1 MKRFSKFSAL
11 ISCLT
16 VSSALLLPG
25 LGFAEKDPVVYP
37 ELKTASAF
45 SRVLQTITG
54 FTPVTSLV
62 ANRLLKRELKRHV
75 KGNLQ
80 SRVRLFSG
88 SDLLAGKARDI
99 SISGQNV
106 LVEDYIPLTEFH
118 FQNLSDMP
126 LYASKGSRPVLLRP
140 VRFKVSATMT
150 EADMNRM
157 LTSEK
162 GRKLLT
168 GMKVS
173 IPPFG
178 PQFFDIMNPAITLDG
193 GRLTLES
200 LMNTQGSPIEDA
212 LPIKVS
218 GRIAPDKSSLSLS
231 DLDLQIEGF
240 RNTRDIEQLIENYF
254 SELVDLNHIK
264 VDRHKVKISIEK
276 SDVVDHRLNLE
287 ATVTVEPKPKDL
299 QKALK
304 PKS

>member
-1 MKRFSKFSAL
+1 MKRPAKLTAL
-11 ISCLT
+11 MTSLAVGASIL
-16 VSSALLLPG
+16 APG
-25 LGFAEKDPVVYP
+25 LGFAEKDPIVYP

-54 FTPVTSLV
+54 ITPVSSLV
-62 ANRLLKRELKRHV
+62 ANRLLKRELRRHV
-75 KGNLQ
+75 KGDLQ
-80 SRVRLFSG
+80 SRVTLFSG
-88 SDLLAGKARDI
+88 TDLLGRKARDI
-99 SISGQNV
+99 SISGKNV
-106 LVEDYIPLTEFH
+106 LVDDYIPLTEFS
-118 FQNLSDMP
+118 FQNESDMP

-150 EADMNRM
+150 EADMNRL

-168 GMKVS
+168 GMKVT

-178 PQFFDIMNPAITLDG
+178 PQFFDMINPSV
-193 GRLTLES
+193 TLENGRFS
-200 LMNTQGSPIEDA
+200 LASVMNTQGSPMEDA

-218 GRIAPDKSSLSLS
+218 GKIAPDKASLSLS

-240 RNTRDIEQLIENYF
+240 RNTKDIEQLIENYF
-254 SELVDLNHIK
+254 SELVDLNHLK
-264 VDRHKVKISIEK
+264 VDRHKVKIAIEK

-287 ATVTVEPKPKDL
+287 ATVTVEPERKAL
-299 QKALK
+299 QKVLK

>member
-1 MKRFSKFSAL
+1 MKRPAKLTAL
-11 ISCLT
+11 MTSLAVGASIL
-16 VSSALLLPG
+16 APG
-25 LGFAEKDPVVYP
+25 LGFAEKDPIVYP

-54 FTPVTSLV
+54 ITPVSSLV
-62 ANRLLKRELKRHV
+62 ANRLLKRELRRHV
-75 KGNLQ
+75 KGDLQ
-80 SRVRLFSG
+80 SRVTLFSG
-88 SDLLAGKARDI
+88 TDLLGRKARDI
-99 SISGQNV
+99 SISGKNV
-106 LVEDYIPLTEFH
+106 LVDDYIPLTEFS
-118 FQNLSDMP
+118 FQNESDMP

-150 EADMNRM
+150 EADMNRL

-168 GMKVS
+168 GMKVT

-178 PQFFDIMNPAITLDG
+178 PQFFDMINPSV
-193 GRLTLES
+193 TLENGRFS
-200 LMNTQGSPIEDA
+200 LASVMNTQGSPIEDS

-218 GRIAPDKSSLSLS
+218 GKIAPDKSSLSLS

-240 RNTRDIEQLIENYF
+240 RNTKDIEQLIENYF
-254 SELVDLNHIK
+254 SELVDLNHLK
-264 VDRHKVKISIEK
+264 VDRHKVKIAIEK

-287 ATVTVEPKPKDL
+287 ATVTVEPERKAL
-299 QKALK
+299 QKVLK

>member
-1 MKRFSKFSAL
+1 VKRPAKLTAL
-11 ISCLT
+11 MTSLAVGASIL
-16 VSSALLLPG
+16 APG
-25 LGFAEKDPVVYP
+25 LGFAEKDPIVYP

-54 FTPVTSLV
+54 ITPVSSLV
-62 ANRLLKRELKRHV
+62 ANRLLKRELRRHV
-75 KGNLQ
+75 KGDLQ
-80 SRVRLFSG
+80 SRVTLFSG
-88 SDLLAGKARDI
+88 TDLLGRKARDI
-99 SISGQNV
+99 SISGKNV
-106 LVEDYIPLTEFH
+106 LVDDYIPLTEFS
-118 FQNLSDMP
+118 FQNESDMP

-150 EADMNRM
+150 EADMNRL

-168 GMKVS
+168 GMKVT

-178 PQFFDIMNPAITLDG
+178 PQFFDMINPSV
-193 GRLTLES
+193 TLENGRFS
-200 LMNTQGSPIEDA
+200 LASVMNTQGSPIEDS

-218 GRIAPDKSSLSLS
+218 GKIAPDKSSLSLS

-240 RNTRDIEQLIENYF
+240 RNTKDIEQLIENYF
-254 SELVDLNHIK
+254 SELVDLNHLK
-264 VDRHKVKISIEK
+264 VDRHKVKIAIEK

-287 ATVTVEPKPKDL
+287 ATVTVEPERKAL
-299 QKALK
+299 QKVLK